1 MDLFVFGGDE
11 HGSHSHQM
19 QVLDLQ
25 LRPAI
30 LHVGVY
36 HEHALEETFLS
47 HFVGGEHFDHPV
59 HHLRPQRGRDLVAE
73 EHVLALAALGGP
85 AHEG

>member
-1 MDLFVFGGDE
+1 
-11 HGSHSHQM
+11 M

-25 LRPAI
+25 LCPAI
-30 LHVGVY
+30 LDVGVH
-36 HEHALEETFLS
+36 HEHALEEAFFG
-47 HFVGGEHFDHPV
+47 HFVRGKHFDHPV

-73 EHVLALAALGGP
+73 EHVLALAALGGL